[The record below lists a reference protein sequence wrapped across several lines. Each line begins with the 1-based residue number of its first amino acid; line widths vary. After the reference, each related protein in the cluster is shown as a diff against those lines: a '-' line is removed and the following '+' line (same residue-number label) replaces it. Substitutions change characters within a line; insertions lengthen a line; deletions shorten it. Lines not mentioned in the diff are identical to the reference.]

1 MITGVTGSAAVSDAR
16 TFHICLVGGVII
28 SAVGTRT
35 RITAGIISSAVIGTG
50 RTPDLILSLTRCR
63 GMRIA
68 AGTVALRILEVSVAL
83 GIVTGSPGGSFA
95 SGTVPGMVLIRR
107 RANTFFLTS
116 QLVSN
121 MDFAGRNF
129 RRRTSCMKIVV
140 FLAIFIKRI
149 LVRVVVAATDVPF

>member
-1 MITGVTGSAAVSDAR
+1 
-16 TFHICLVGGVII
+16 
-28 SAVGTRT
+28 
-35 RITAGIISSAVIGTG
+35 
-50 RTPDLILSLTRCR
+50 
-63 GMRIA
+63 MRIA

-121 MDFAGRNF
+121 MDFAGRDF

-149 LVRVVVAATDVPF
+149 LVRIVVAAADVSFQIIGKPVNPGDFEIGSGSKRLRR